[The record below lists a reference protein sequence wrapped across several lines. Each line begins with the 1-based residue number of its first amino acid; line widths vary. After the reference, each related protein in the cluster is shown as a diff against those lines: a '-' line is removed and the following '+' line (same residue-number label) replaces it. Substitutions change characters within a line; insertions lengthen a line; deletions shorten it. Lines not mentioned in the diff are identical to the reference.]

1 MGRIM
6 SVSETSARQRWLVG
20 LIWIF
25 ILAFSGWFAS
35 TPLGKSIDRSI
46 NNWHWRMGAVVQ
58 PDSRFVLVDID
69 ERSLAIEGGWP
80 WSRPRIS
87 DLVKALQ
94 DSGASEIT
102 LDMMFPDAK
111 PGDDELSERFLV
123 TPRPVVAMTFALPG
137 NEAVLTGELPGNAY
151 ADLCRI
157 GLFPEAIGYIG
168 QSNTLT
174 ASVGHIVPR
183 IELDGVLRETPAF
196 VCFEDQAYPAL
207 TLRAFLNASGLGE
220 SIAVR
225 GRDQKELVIDNAV
238 RIPLS
243 SRGGVRIPY
252 HQDSASF
259 DRVSASDVMAGIVD
273 LNGRWAVV
281 GSSAVGL
288 SDRVST
294 PLAPLETGALAHIR
308 LLSALLDQQ
317 FPTVSL
323 GGQLIV
329 WFASAV
335 LSAGLLIS
343 SLTRQLRWWVTP
355 LAVVISSSLL
365 IGAVGVYQTN
375 YLLLIDLVGPLSA
388 LVIGGVAAT
397 ALAFFQFRSD
407 QVALVG
413 RLTAY
418 LPSDVAGRIAHG
430 VGLGAVDMHSRSGIL
445 MSLDLRNFDRW
456 AEHLES
462 NLTAALLHH
471 YTTLVSDRVR
481 VGGGQ
486 ILQVNGTSVR
496 ILWSTASEPERVLQT
511 ADALQSDL
519 EQVFPS
525 VELDPALPPMSLMIG
540 IEKGSMLL
548 GTYGSETSRGFTLLG
563 DTQRVAQALVRMSTE
578 LSTPC
583 VIGPEF
589 AKVLPS
595 NRLQSLGVFLLEES
609 ATPRE
614 LFEAVNGIGS

>member
-1 MGRIM
+1 MM
-6 SVSETSARQRWLVG
+6 SASKASIRLRWLAW
-20 LIWIF
+20 LIWVA
-25 ILAFSGWFAS
+25 ILAFSGWLES
-35 TPLGKSIDRSI
+35 TALGKSLEQSM
-46 NNWHWRMGAVVQ
+46 NNWHWRLGAVVQ

-80 WSRPRIS
+80 WSRSQIAN
-87 DLVKALQ
+87 LIETLQ

-123 TPRPVVAMTFALPG
+123 APKPVVAVTFALPG
-137 NEAVLTGELPGNAY
+137 NEAVLAGRLPDSEY

-168 QSNTLT
+168 QSNTLG

-183 IELDGVLRETPAF
+183 IESDGVLRETPAF

-220 SIAVR
+220 SIVLN
-225 GRDQKELVIDNAV
+225 GRHQTELVIDNAI

-243 SRGGVRIPY
+243 SRGGMRIPY

-259 DRVSASDVMAGIVD
+259 ERVSASDVMAGIVD
-273 LNGRWAVV
+273 LRGRWAVV

-288 SDRVST
+288 SDRIST
-294 PLAPLETGALAHIR
+294 PLAPLETGALAHVR

-317 FPTVSL
+317 FPSAAL
-323 GGQLIV
+323 GGQVVV
-329 WFASAV
+329 WFVSAV
-335 LSAGLLIS
+335 LTGALLIL
-343 SLTRQLRWWVTP
+343 SLTRQLRWWITP
-355 LAVVISSSLL
+355 LAVVIFGSLFF
-365 IGAVGVYQTN
+365 GATGIYQIN
-375 YLLLIDLVGPLSA
+375 YLLLIDLVGPLSV
-388 LVIGGVAAT
+388 LISGGLAAT

-418 LPSDVAGRIAHG
+418 LPSDVAERIAQG
-430 VGLGAVDMHSRSGIL
+430 VGLGAVDMHARSGIL

-481 VGGGQ
+481 SGGGQ
-486 ILQVNGTSVR
+486 ILHVNGTGVR
-496 ILWSTASEPERVLQT
+496 VLWSMASQPERVLQT
-511 ADALQSDL
+511 AGALQLDV
-519 EQVFPS
+519 EQVFPA

-589 AKVLPS
+589 AKVLPP
-595 NRLQSLGVFLLEES
+595 NRLRSLGVFLLEES

-614 LFEAVNGIGS
+614 LFESVEEMTS